1 MAYSELIKNFDNI
14 RGYMRD
20 FFLYGFKTREEY
32 DRKSARSYDNERRRI
47 QSYLGHLIS
56 FRQTPSGK
64 NAFISLEG
72 RSVTHNPLYQAFK
85 AKSFTNKDITLHFLL
100 LDILS
105 DAGVDFRKVS
115 GADSYGDVPQAYSL
129 KEILRIMDTEY
140 LTAFQNPI
148 SFDESTLRKKLKEYE
163 ELGIVVSEKSGRTV
177 TYRLSENEICLA
189 EYKEAIRFFTEESPL
204 GVIGSYLEDRMQ
216 ADAEKAYP
224 TGRNDENGKCLPGR
238 NDENGKCL
246 SGRNDENG
254 KCLSDRND
262 ENGKCLSGRND
273 CAGEYLTFKNH
284 YIMNAYDAEITELI
298 LQGIHEKRL
307 LEITSFSRGDAGVKQ
322 QTVIPYKLYVSTQG
336 GRNYLFCMDADNL
349 RPYSLR
355 VDYIQKGKAGEVCAD
370 YDRLLKVCERAGEH
384 MWGVSCAKYRRY
396 EHIEMDIY
404 VGTDEA
410 FIVRRLEREKRCGTV
425 SKVDEETYRFSA
437 DVLDAYEMMPWIRT
451 FFGRIKAIRCDNED
465 VKNQIKIDMVKML
478 KQYEDEHAFS

>member
-64 NAFISLEG
+64 NAFISLES

-105 DAGVDFRKVS
+105 GNS
-115 GADSYGDVPQAYSL
+115 YSL
-129 KEILRIMDTEY
+129 KDILRIMDTEY

-216 ADAEKAYP
+216 PDAEKAYP
-224 TGRNDENGKCLPGR
+224 TGRNDENGKCLP
-238 NDENGKCL
+238 
-246 SGRNDENG
+246 
-254 KCLSDRND
+254 DRNA

-322 QTVIPYKLYVSTQG
+322 QMVIPYKLYVSTQG

-478 KQYEDEHAFS
+478 KQYEDENAFS

>member
-105 DAGVDFRKVS
+105 GNS
-115 GADSYGDVPQAYSL
+115 YSL
-129 KEILRIMDTEY
+129 KDILRIMDTEY

-216 ADAEKAYP
+216 PDAEKAYP
-224 TGRNDENGKCLPGR
+224 TGRNDENGKCLP
-238 NDENGKCL
+238 
-246 SGRNDENG
+246 
-254 KCLSDRND
+254 DRND
-262 ENGKCLSGRND
+262 ENGKCLPGRND

-478 KQYEDEHAFS
+478 KQYEDENAFS

>member
-47 QSYLGHLIS
+47 QSYLGSLIS

-105 DAGVDFRKVS
+105 GS
-115 GADSYGDVPQAYSL
+115 SYSL
-129 KEILRIMDTEY
+129 KDILRIMDTEY

-163 ELGIVVSEKSGRTV
+163 ELGIVVSEKCGKSV
-177 TYRLSENEICLA
+177 TYRLSEDEICLT

-204 GVIGSYLEDRMQ
+204 GVIGSYLEARMQ
-216 ADAEKAYP
+216 ADAEQAYP
-224 TGRNDENGKCLPGR
+224 TGRNDENGKRLPG
-238 NDENGKCL
+238 K
-246 SGRNDENG
+246 
-254 KCLSDRND
+254 
-262 ENGKCLSGRND
+262 ND

-322 QTVIPYKLYVSTQG
+322 QTVIPYKIYVSTQG

-355 VDYIQKGKAGEVCAD
+355 ADYIQKGKVGEVCAD

-396 EHIEMDIY
+396 EHIEMDIL

-465 VKNQIKIDMVKML
+465 VKNQLKIDMVKML
-478 KQYEDEHAFS
+478 KQYEDENAFS

>member
-47 QSYLGHLIS
+47 QSYLGSLIS

-105 DAGVDFRKVS
+105 GS
-115 GADSYGDVPQAYSL
+115 SYSL
-129 KEILRIMDTEY
+129 KDILRIMDTEY

-163 ELGIVVSEKSGRTV
+163 ELGIVVSEKCGKSV
-177 TYRLSENEICLA
+177 TYRLSEDEICLT

-204 GVIGSYLEDRMQ
+204 GVIGSYLEDCMQ
-216 ADAEKAYP
+216 ADAGKAYP
-224 TGRNDENGKCLPGR
+224 TGRNDENGKR
-238 NDENGKCL
+238 L

-254 KCLSDRND
+254 KRLSGRND
-262 ENGKCLSGRND
+262 ENGKRLPGRND
-273 CAGEYLTFKNH
+273 CTGEYLTFKNH

-355 VDYIQKGKAGEVCAD
+355 VDYIQKGKVGEVCAD
-370 YDRLLKVCERAGEH
+370 YDRLLKVCEHAGEH

-396 EHIEMDIY
+396 EHIEMDIL

-465 VKNQIKIDMVKML
+465 VKNQLKIDMVKML
-478 KQYEDEHAFS
+478 KQYEDENAFS

>member
-105 DAGVDFRKVS
+105 GNS
-115 GADSYGDVPQAYSL
+115 YSL
-129 KEILRIMDTEY
+129 KDILRIMDTEY

-163 ELGIVVSEKSGRTV
+163 ELGIVVSEKCGKSV
-177 TYRLSENEICLA
+177 TYRLSEDEICLA

-204 GVIGSYLEDRMQ
+204 GVIGSYLEARMQ
-216 ADAEKAYP
+216 ADVEQAYP
-224 TGRNDENGKCLPGR
+224 TGRNDENGKRLPG
-238 NDENGKCL
+238 K
-246 SGRNDENG
+246 
-254 KCLSDRND
+254 
-262 ENGKCLSGRND
+262 ND

-478 KQYEDEHAFS
+478 KQYEDENAFS

>member
-1 MAYSELIKNFDNI
+1 MAYSELIKNFYNI

-47 QSYLGHLIS
+47 QNYLGHLIS

-105 DAGVDFRKVS
+105 GNS
-115 GADSYGDVPQAYSL
+115 YSL
-129 KEILRIMDTEY
+129 KDILRIMDTEY

-216 ADAEKAYP
+216 GDAEKAYP

-246 SGRNDENG
+246 SD
-254 KCLSDRND
+254 K
-262 ENGKCLSGRND
+262 ND

-451 FFGRIKAIRCDNED
+451 FFGRIKAIRCDNGD

-478 KQYEDEHAFS
+478 KQYEDENAFS

>member
-105 DAGVDFRKVS
+105 GNS
-115 GADSYGDVPQAYSL
+115 YSL
-129 KEILRIMDTEY
+129 KDILRIMDTEY

-224 TGRNDENGKCLPGR
+224 TGRNDENGKCLP
-238 NDENGKCL
+238 D
-246 SGRNDENG
+246 RNDENG

-262 ENGKCLSGRND
+262 ENGKCLSDKND

-478 KQYEDEHAFS
+478 KQYEDENAFS

>member
-105 DAGVDFRKVS
+105 GNS
-115 GADSYGDVPQAYSL
+115 YSL
-129 KEILRIMDTEY
+129 KDILRIMDTEY

-189 EYKEAIRFFTEESPL
+189 EYKDAIRFFTEESPL

-224 TGRNDENGKCLPGR
+224 TGRNDENGKCL
-238 NDENGKCL
+238 
-246 SGRNDENG
+246 
-254 KCLSDRND
+254 SD
-262 ENGKCLSGRND
+262 KND
-273 CAGEYLTFKNH
+273 CAGKYLTFKNH

-355 VDYIQKGKAGEVCAD
+355 VDYIQKGKAGEVCVD

-478 KQYEDEHAFS
+478 KQYEDENAFS

>member
-85 AKSFTNKDITLHFLL
+85 AKSFTNKDITLHFML
-100 LDILS
+100 LDILA
-105 DAGVDFRKVS
+105 DAGVDFRKES

-163 ELGIVVSEKSGRTV
+163 KLGIVVSEKSGRTV

-216 ADAEKAYP
+216 PDAEKAYP
-224 TGRNDENGKCLPGR
+224 TGR

-254 KCLSDRND
+254 KCLSD
-262 ENGKCLSGRND
+262 KND
-273 CAGEYLTFKNH
+273 CAGKYLTFKNH

-478 KQYEDEHAFS
+478 KQYEDENAFS

>member
-64 NAFISLEG
+64 NAFISLES

-105 DAGVDFRKVS
+105 GNS
-115 GADSYGDVPQAYSL
+115 YSL
-129 KEILRIMDTEY
+129 KDILRIMDTEY
-140 LTAFQNPI
+140 LTAFQNSI

-177 TYRLSENEICLA
+177 TYWLSENEICLA

-216 ADAEKAYP
+216 PDTEKAYP
-224 TGRNDENGKCLPGR
+224 TGR

-254 KCLSDRND
+254 KCLPDRND

-322 QTVIPYKLYVSTQG
+322 QMVIPYKLYVSTQG

-478 KQYEDEHAFS
+478 KQYEDENAFS

>member
-105 DAGVDFRKVS
+105 GNS
-115 GADSYGDVPQAYSL
+115 YSL
-129 KEILRIMDTEY
+129 KDVLRIMDTEY

-177 TYRLSENEICLA
+177 TYRLSENDICL
-189 EYKEAIRFFTEESPL
+189 EVYKEAIRFFTEESPL

-224 TGRNDENGKCLPGR
+224 TGRNDENR
-238 NDENGKCL
+238 KCL

-262 ENGKCLSGRND
+262 ENGKCLSDKND

-322 QTVIPYKLYVSTQG
+322 QTVIPYKVYVSTQG

-478 KQYEDEHAFS
+478 KQYEDENAFS

>member
-47 QSYLGHLIS
+47 QSYLGSLIS

-105 DAGVDFRKVS
+105 GNS
-115 GADSYGDVPQAYSL
+115 YSL
-129 KEILRIMDTEY
+129 KDILRIMDTEY

-163 ELGIVVSEKSGRTV
+163 ELGIVVSEKCGRTV
-177 TYRLSENEICLA
+177 TYRLSEDEICLT

-204 GVIGSYLEDRMQ
+204 GVIGSYLEARMQ
-216 ADAEKAYP
+216 ADVEQTYP
-224 TGRNDENGKCLPGR
+224 TGRNDENGKRLPG
-238 NDENGKCL
+238 K
-246 SGRNDENG
+246 
-254 KCLSDRND
+254 
-262 ENGKCLSGRND
+262 ND

-322 QTVIPYKLYVSTQG
+322 QTVIPYKLYASTQG

-355 VDYIQKGKAGEVCAD
+355 VDYIQKGKVGEVCAD

-396 EHIEMDIY
+396 EHIEMDIL

-465 VKNQIKIDMVKML
+465 VKNQLKIDMVKML
-478 KQYEDEHAFS
+478 KQYEDENAFS

>member
-47 QSYLGHLIS
+47 QSYLGSLIS

-105 DAGVDFRKVS
+105 GS
-115 GADSYGDVPQAYSL
+115 SYSL
-129 KEILRIMDTEY
+129 KDILRIMDTEY

-163 ELGIVVSEKSGRTV
+163 ELGIVVSEKCGKSV
-177 TYRLSENEICLA
+177 TYRLSEDEICLT

-204 GVIGSYLEDRMQ
+204 GVIGSYLEARMQ
-216 ADAEKAYP
+216 ADAEQAYP
-224 TGRNDENGKCLPGR
+224 TGRNDENGKRLP
-238 NDENGKCL
+238 
-246 SGRNDENG
+246 
-254 KCLSDRND
+254 
-262 ENGKCLSGRND
+262 GRND

-322 QTVIPYKLYVSTQG
+322 QTVIPYKIYVSTQG

-355 VDYIQKGKAGEVCAD
+355 VDYIQKGKVGEVCAD

-396 EHIEMDIY
+396 EHIEMDIL

-465 VKNQIKIDMVKML
+465 VKNQLKIDMVKML
-478 KQYEDEHAFS
+478 KQYEDENAFS

>member
-64 NAFISLEG
+64 NAFISLES

-105 DAGVDFRKVS
+105 GNS
-115 GADSYGDVPQAYSL
+115 YSL
-129 KEILRIMDTEY
+129 KDILRIMDTEY
-140 LTAFQNPI
+140 LTAFQNSI

-177 TYRLSENEICLA
+177 TYRLSENEICLE

-216 ADAEKAYP
+216 PDAEKAYP
-224 TGRNDENGKCLPGR
+224 TGRNDENGKCLP
-238 NDENGKCL
+238 
-246 SGRNDENG
+246 
-254 KCLSDRND
+254 DRND

-322 QTVIPYKLYVSTQG
+322 QMVIPYKLYVSTQG

-478 KQYEDEHAFS
+478 KQYEDENAFS

>member
-47 QSYLGHLIS
+47 QSYLGSLIS

-105 DAGVDFRKVS
+105 GS
-115 GADSYGDVPQAYSL
+115 SYSL
-129 KEILRIMDTEY
+129 KDILRIMDTEY
-140 LTAFQNPI
+140 LTVFQNPI

-163 ELGIVVSEKSGRTV
+163 ELGIVVSEKCGKSV
-177 TYRLSENEICLA
+177 TYRLSEDEICLT

-216 ADAEKAYP
+216 ADVEQAYP
-224 TGRNDENGKCLPGR
+224 TGRNDENGKCLP
-238 NDENGKCL
+238 
-246 SGRNDENG
+246 
-254 KCLSDRND
+254 
-262 ENGKCLSGRND
+262 GRND

-370 YDRLLKVCERAGEH
+370 YDRLLTVCERAGEH

-396 EHIEMDIY
+396 EHIEMDIL

-465 VKNQIKIDMVKML
+465 VKNQLKIDMVKML
-478 KQYEDEHAFS
+478 KQYEDENAFS